1 RQRVRRQPR
10 LRARRGRR
18 AADGLE
24 RHRPHHRPA
33 RAGPDRRP
41 RAGDVGAGRPAA
53 QHGLRHRR
61 LRQARAGRRR
71 GGRDRVP
78 VQPHGRP
85 VRRAGHPRRE
95 HPPHA
100 RPHRQARPVRA
111 AGRAHGRPPRQG
123 GGRPARPGRG
133 HRRAGHHPQA
143 ALHAR
148 HRLRLPRRP
157 ARARPRR
164 RTPLGTPAAPPGG
177 PPPGPGRRG
186 HRPARAGPA
195 RRGPRRV
202 RRPRDRE
209 GTRSAPFPEN
219 PPCVRGGRG
228 PPAGGHPPRAAPGR
242 CRPPGAADR
251 PRLGVRRRAVR
262 PAPAAHGPSGTPEG
276 DPLTFLSPAWLWLF
290 VLVALLIAGYVAA
303 QFARRRYTVR
313 FTNLALLNLVVPSG
327 PGWRRHVPPA
337 LFLVMMS
344 LLVIG
349 AARPAGEVR
358 VPRDRATIMIALD
371 VSLSMD
377 ANDVDPDRITAAKA
391 AAQAFV
397 QELPDRFNVGV
408 VAFARAANVV
418 ISPTTDHQAVVTAI
432 GNLTTR
438 PGTAIGEAVFNS
450 LDAIRSFDQDATA
463 DPPPSAIVLLSDGDN
478 TSGRSV
484 REATDAAQ
492 QAHVPVSTIAYGTP
506 DGTVSIDGRPVNVP
520 VNKQTLQS
528 LSDGTSGR
536 AYTAESSAELREVYE
551 QIGTSLGYKVV
562 KQEITHQFILGAL
575 FAGLLV
581 AGAAVLFGT
590 RIP

>member
-1 RQRVRRQPR
+1 M
-10 LRARRGRR
+10 
-18 AADGLE
+18 
-24 RHRPHHRPA
+24 
-33 RAGPDRRP
+33 
-41 RAGDVGAGRPAA
+41 
-53 QHGLRHRR
+53 
-61 LRQARAGRRR
+61 
-71 GGRDRVP
+71 
-78 VQPHGRP
+78 
-85 VRRAGHPRRE
+85 
-95 HPPHA
+95 
-100 RPHRQARPVRA
+100 
-111 AGRAHGRPPRQG
+111 
-123 GGRPARPGRG
+123 
-133 HRRAGHHPQA
+133 
-143 ALHAR
+143 
-148 HRLRLPRRP
+148 
-157 ARARPRR
+157 
-164 RTPLGTPAAPPGG
+164 
-177 PPPGPGRRG
+177 
-186 HRPARAGPA
+186 
-195 RRGPRRV
+195 
-202 RRPRDRE
+202 
-209 GTRSAPFPEN
+209 
-219 PPCVRGGRG
+219 
-228 PPAGGHPPRAAPGR
+228 
-242 CRPPGAADR
+242 
-251 PRLGVRRRAVR
+251 
-262 PAPAAHGPSGTPEG
+262 
-276 DPLTFLSPAWLWLF
+276 TFLSPAWLWLF
-290 VLVALLIAGYVAA
+290 VLVVLLIAGYVAA

-313 FTNLALLNLVVPSG
+313 FTNLALLNLVAPGG
-327 PGWRRHVPPA
+327 PGWRRHVPPV

-377 ANDVDPDRITAAKA
+377 ARDVEPDRISAAKS

-408 VAFARAANVV
+408 VAFARSANVV

-432 GNLTTR
+432 GNLSTR

-450 LDAIRSFDQDATA
+450 LDAVRSFDQDATS

-520 VNKQTLQS
+520 VNKQTLQA

-536 AYTAESSAELREVYE
+536 AYTAESGSELREVYE
-551 QIGTSLGYKVV
+551 QIGTSLGYKLVN
-562 KQEITHQFILGAL
+562 QEITQQFILAAL